1 MLTPL
6 NGVCDRSPSR
16 TSPESRVNVR
26 GAVAHL
32 SISSLISSHN
42 SAESSSIARLQFSHL
57 SLRNYSYMFPGSS
70 NNASTSSPEQL
81 SHALQDTLLQLLFG
95 VFRRYPHCPGVN
107 EDRDHE
113 VVVPAFAK
121 LTIDRAWENTWRP
134 ALLRK
139 AKQRQEHSVLLR
151 EQAHLARKTGATR
164 TEASI

>member
-1 MLTPL
+1 
-6 NGVCDRSPSR
+6 
-16 TSPESRVNVR
+16 
-26 GAVAHL
+26 
-32 SISSLISSHN
+32 
-42 SAESSSIARLQFSHL
+42 
-57 SLRNYSYMFPGSS
+57 MFPGSS

-95 VFRRYPHCPGVN
+95 VFRRYPHCLGVN

-113 VVVPAFAK
+113 VVVPAFAE

-134 ALLRK
+134 ALLRNT
-139 AKQRQEHSVLLR
+139 KQRQEHSVLLR